1 MSFAVARYLVTL
13 SVGRPLLTSVKESFL
28 AASQKWGAEL
38 IVIREPLNTQ
48 WKEISPHKL
57 LLNDVLRGELK
68 EIVYC
73 DSDVLIRS
81 DCPSPFSLMP
91 RSETIGRPW
100 IIGIR
105 DEQYLNRR
113 EEFSRSAVAA
123 YAQATGHNYT
133 VNFESF
139 INGGFLA
146 WRYPQA
152 RSIFAIAKAL
162 VDDADGCNIDC
173 WEQAALNIA
182 IYESGA
188 IPIVL
193 PPTFNRIGAIHDAQ
207 QDTLMRDFIYHS
219 AGRPYGSLLD
229 NIEWSNPAAGGFARI
244 LPWAAYGV
252 WWALWKL
259 SRRCVSVDLRAEV
272 VRSWCYRNL
281 LRAKRAPHSIKKAF
295 LSTLKKLKVAM
306 SPRNHLSK
314 RL

>member
-1 MSFAVARYLVTL
+1 MSSAVTRYLVTL
-13 SVGRPLLTSVKESFL
+13 SVGRQLLASVRESFL
-28 AASQKWGAEL
+28 AASQRWGAEL
-38 IVIREPLNTQ
+38 IVIREPLTRQ

-57 LLNDVLRGELK
+57 LLNDVLRGESK

-100 IIGIR
+100 IIGVT

-113 EEFSRSAVAA
+113 EECSRSAVAA
-123 YAQATGHNYT
+123 YARATSYNYT
-133 VNFESF
+133 VNFKSF

-146 WRYPQA
+146 WRYPEA
-152 RSIFAIAKAL
+152 RNIFTIAKAL

-182 IYESGA
+182 ICESGA

-207 QDTLMRDFIYHS
+207 QDAVMRDFIYHS
-219 AGRPYGSLLD
+219 AGRPYGSLLE
-229 NIEWSNPAAGGFARI
+229 NIQWNNPAAGAFARI
-244 LPWAAYGV
+244 LPWGAYGV
-252 WWALWKL
+252 WWVLWRL
-259 SRRCVSVDLRAEV
+259 NRRCVSVDVRAEV
-272 VRSWCYRNL
+272 VRSWCYRHL
-281 LRAKRAPHSIKKAF
+281 LRAKCAANSMKKAI
-295 LSTLKKLKVAM
+295 LSNVKKLKVAINR
-306 SPRNHLSK
+306 RNHLSK
-314 RL
+314 RT